1 MQFIG
6 VLIPIFSIFAIGY
19 IGIRFL
25 RMDIKS
31 ISTLTIYLMS
41 PVLAFRTF
49 FENDLNMDYIYL
61 GGFLLAVCLVSL
73 LFCYLVGYF
82 RGWDGSEKSGFIL
95 ASVFMNNGNY
105 GTPLVLL
112 VFGEEGFHYA
122 IILMVLQTLIMCT
135 IGIYVAAKGGEA
147 GENISIS
154 PLRNVIRVPIIYGA
168 VLGIILN
175 VSGIGINQQMMT
187 AIDMVAD
194 ATIPVIMI
202 VLGMQLAMIKLNDL
216 EFGKLSLS
224 VLFRLIIA
232 PIIAYLITLPMPI
245 DEMVKDILILSA
257 AMPTAANTTMYALQF
272 GARPNFVSS
281 ATLITTILS
290 LVTLPVLLFILV

>member
-6 VLIPIFSIFAIGY
+6 VLIPIFSIFAVGY
-19 IGIRFL
+19 IGMKFL
-25 RMDIKS
+25 RVDIKS
-31 ISTLTIYLMS
+31 ISTVTLYLMS

-49 FENDLNMDYIYL
+49 VENDLNMDYIYL
-61 GGFLLAVCLVSL
+61 GGFLLALCLLSL
-73 LFCYLVGYF
+73 LFCYIVGYF
-82 RGWDGSEKSGFIL
+82 RKWSESEKSGFIL

-135 IGIYVAAKGGEA
+135 VGIYVAAKGGGSE
-147 GENISIS
+147 EKVKIS
-154 PLRNVIRVPIIYGA
+154 PLKDVIKVPIVYGA
-168 VLGIILN
+168 FLGVIIN
-175 VSGIGINQQMMT
+175 ISGIKIDEQMMT

-194 ATIPVIMI
+194 ATIPIIMI

-216 EFGKLSLS
+216 EIGKLSTS
-224 VLFRLIIA
+224 VIFRLILA
-232 PIIAYLITLPMPI
+232 PVIAYLITLPLPV
-245 DEMVKDILILSA
+245 DEMVKDILILTA

-281 ATLITTILS
+281 ATLVTTILS
-290 LVTLPVLLFILV
+290 IITLPILLIIIV